1 MTNCHELKKGDIYYC
16 EGCGLELQVM
26 KECKE
31 AGTSTDACSCS
42 PCNFAC
48 CNEELKLKK

>member
-1 MTNCHELKKGDIYYC
+1 MTNCHELKKGDIYFC
-16 EGCGLELQVM
+16 EGCGLELQEI

-31 AGTSTDACSCS
+31 VGTSVDACSCS